1 MVAIWDFLTHNGKLT
16 GTFRFLS
23 VLHKKKR
30 ENLEKQK
37 KWKKRIE
44 KERKIT

>member
-30 ENLEKQK
+30 KSRKTKKMEK
-37 KWKKRIE
+37 
-44 KERKIT
+44 TD